1 MVKITI
7 NGVTEE
13 VEQGT
18 AYRVLAHKQQQS
30 DDQAIMLAVV
40 NGKVKELAKPIT
52 KDAEVVFQTIRDLEG
67 FRAYVRTAILLFA
80 KAVHDVVGE
89 GFATKVKIDYLIGT
103 GHYCRCEG
111 NFTLDESFLARIE
124 ARMKEMVES
133 GNSITKHHYPAED
146 GMAILKEQGMVD
158 REKLLHYRRSVS
170 VNLYEI
176 DGYYDYFYGY
186 MLPDMSYI
194 KYFALSLYQDGILLS
209 LPTKAD
215 PTHVQI
221 TPKRDK
227 LFEALKQS
235 DEWGECLD
243 IYNVGDLN
251 EQIAQGN
258 LQELILMQEAL
269 LESRIGEI
277 AREIKKRDSVKFVL
291 IAGPS
296 SSGKTTF
303 SHRLSIQL
311 KTLGMKPHPIA
322 IDDYFVN
329 RDQTPRDAVGN
340 YNFECIEAIDC
351 KQFNEDMLGLLA
363 GERVQLP
370 SYNFK
375 TGKREYKGDYK
386 ELGADDVLV
395 IEGIHGLN
403 QKMTDQL
410 ADESKYRIYISALT
424 TLNIDEH
431 NRIPTTDGR
440 LLRRIVRD
448 ARTRAMGAKQT
459 ISMWSSVRRGEEMN
473 IFPYQE
479 NVDVMFNSALIYE
492 IAVLKQYAEPLL
504 LQIKL
509 GEPEYLEAQRLL
521 KFLEFFLNASR
532 EMIPYNSITR
542 EFVGGSCFHV

>member
-18 AYRVLAHKQQQS
+18 PYRVLAGKQQQS

-40 NGKVKELAKPIT
+40 NGKVKELVKPIT
-52 KDAEVVFQTIRDLEG
+52 KDAEVEFQTIRDLEG
-67 FRAYVRTAILLFA
+67 FRTYVRTAILLFA

-103 GHYCRCEG
+103 GHYCRCQG
-111 NFTLDESFLARIE
+111 NFTLDEDFLARIE
-124 ARMKEMVES
+124 ARMKEMVVS
-133 GNSITKHHYPAED
+133 GSAITKHHYPAED
-146 GMAILKEQGMVD
+146 GVAILKAQGMAD
-158 REKLLHYRRSVS
+158 REKLLHYRRSAS

-221 TPKRDK
+221 TPNRDK

-277 AREIKKRDSVKFVL
+277 AREIHKKSSVKFVL

-329 RDQTPRDAVGN
+329 RDQTPRDADGN
-340 YNFECIEAIDC
+340 YDFECIEAIDC

-370 SYNFK
+370 RYNFK
-375 TGKREYKGDYK
+375 TGKREYKGEYK
-386 ELGADDVLV
+386 QLGADDVLV

-403 QKMTDQL
+403 HKMTEQL

-509 GEPEYLEAQRLL
+509 GEPEYIEAQRLL